1 MDIYSSGL
9 TLLTLGLPAP
19 RWVAAAID
27 GVLMILGAIYIVWIS
42 GSDFIY
48 VFEGFL
54 ITLGVPM
61 AAWCGVFLADLLLRR
76 RDYDETAL
84 FDVRGRYG
92 AVGLPAVVSMVVAA
106 VVGWGL
112 VVAPFGSKGLGW
124 LGYFLEPFGLGGKTG
139 TWAFANLGVPVAL
152 AVGFVGYLLL
162 GAWGVTPPGAR
173 PAAAAR
179 LRTALRRD
187 RLARQPIVV
196 SSPCPVWTTVSSGSG
211 RSRAL
216 IDSTIRSPSL

>member
-42 GSDFIY
+42 DSDFIY

-76 RDYDETAL
+76 RDYDEAAL
-84 FDVRGRYG
+84 YDARGTLRRG
-92 AVGLPAVVSMVVAA
+92 GLPAVVSMVVAHRRRLGTRGPA
-106 VVGWGL
+106 LRLEGPGL
-112 VVAPFGSKGLGW
+112 ARLLPRSPSGSAARPAPGRS
-124 LGYFLEPFGLGGKTG
+124 PTS
-139 TWAFANLGVPVAL
+139 ASPIAL
-152 AVGFVGYLLL
+152 AIGFVGYLLL
-162 GAWGVTPPGAR
+162 GTCGVR
-173 PAAAAR
+173 RQERDQPAAAQETSA
-179 LRTALRRD
+179 AG
-187 RLARQPIVV
+187 V
-196 SSPCPVWTTVSSGSG
+196 
-211 RSRAL
+211 
-216 IDSTIRSPSL
+216 

>member
-48 VFEGFL
+48 IFEGFL

-76 RDYDETAL
+76 RDYDEAGAL
-84 FDVRGRYG
+84 RRPRALRRRRVACGGLDGRRDRRRLG
-92 AVGLPAVVSMVVAA
+92 ARRPAVRLEAA
-106 VVGWGL
+106 SAGWATSSSPSDSAARP
-112 VVAPFGSKGLGW
+112 APGRSPTSASRSPW
-124 LGYFLEPFGLGGKTG
+124 PI
-139 TWAFANLGVPVAL
+139 
-152 AVGFVGYLLL
+152 GFVGYLLL
-162 GAWGVTPPGAR
+162 GFLGVRRQERDSA
-173 PAAAAR
+173 
-179 LRTALRRD
+179 TA
-187 RLARQPIVV
+187 
-196 SSPCPVWTTVSSGSG
+196 G
-211 RSRAL
+211 
-216 IDSTIRSPSL
+216 